1 MSNKNQKERTE
12 SILNSMKGA
21 SRAVPNPTILDRIK
35 AELTT
40 AQMIE
45 MSPMKKLMMVA
56 AAIAI
61 LAVNINALRI
71 INNEQS
77 DQEEETEL
85 YSYTLISDYKI

>member
-1 MSNKNQKERTE
+1 MSNKDQKERTE
-12 SILNSMKGA
+12 SILNSMRGA
-21 SRAVPNPTILDRIK
+21 SRAVPNPAILDRIK

-45 MSPMKKLMMVA
+45 ISPMKKLMMVA